1 MQFHKSIVLVTL
13 KKPFPSIDVLR
24 KYESLKVPGFYL
36 GTADPAF
43 QESFCPG
50 GEGREQGNQEAVK
63 RRLPLQSEDN
73 RCSSSSEGLTGAPQA
88 HGRLA

>member
-1 MQFHKSIVLVTL
+1 MQFHKSIVVVTL
-13 KKPFPSIDVLR
+13 KKPFPSIDVIR

-36 GTADPAF
+36 GTTDPSI

-50 GEGREQGNQEAVK
+50 GEGKREQGNQEAVK
-63 RRLPLQSEDN
+63 RDLPQQSEN
-73 RCSSSSEGLTGAPQA
+73 SCSSSAEGLKGAPWA